1 MSLFDSSSQFLRLLS
16 FANICKYLLRTITQL
31 LCMSKK
37 LDSLTVF
44 ETGYKKEIIID
55 LSYQY
60 VERSRTELQLQP
72 LTTQQ
77 KQPVMSNHEQ

>member
-1 MSLFDSSSQFLRLLS
+1 MSLFDSSSQFLGL
-16 FANICKYLLRTITQL
+16 FGFVNICKYLLRIITQL

-37 LDSLTVF
+37 LDSLTVL

-60 VERSRTELQLQP
+60 VERSRSEFQVQP
-72 LTTQQ
+72 LTTEQ
-77 KQPVMSNHEQ
+77 KQ